1 MIAVCIFFLA
11 TAARAQ
17 KPPDTIYYN
26 GVIITMWPAHPVAGA
41 VAIRGGRFTSV
52 GSDQDV
58 LRTAGPA
65 TVKVDLHGRCVL
77 PGLIDSHCHPIE
89 AALGERRS
97 EVPPLHSIADIQA

>member
-1 MIAVCIFFLA
+1 MVVRRPEVCRPNRYASSREQVAMPHSAKRFSTEVSGRSILMIAVCIFFLA
-11 TAARAQ
+11 ASARAQ

-26 GVIITMWPAHPVAGA
+26 GVIVTLWPAHPLTEA

-65 TVKVDLHGRCVL
+65 T
-77 PGLIDSHCHPIE
+77 
-89 AALGERRS
+89 
-97 EVPPLHSIADIQA
+97 